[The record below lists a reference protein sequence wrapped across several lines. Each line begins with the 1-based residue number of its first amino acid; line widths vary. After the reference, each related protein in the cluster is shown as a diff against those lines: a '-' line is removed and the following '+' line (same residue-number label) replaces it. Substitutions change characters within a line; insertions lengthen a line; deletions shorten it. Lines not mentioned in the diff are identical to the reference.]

1 MKPERAT
8 GALWKSVIFVRRRRL
23 SRVEAEGVHPEQMT
37 GQNRHDT

>member
-23 SRVEAEGVHPEQMT
+23 SRVEAEEVSRSTYDREIC
-37 GQNRHDT
+37 HDT